1 MLLYC
6 RYVFEKILIILE
18 ETMKKTKIICTMG
31 PNTNDRNLIKDL
43 ALAGMDIARF
53 NFSHGDHEEQA
64 GRFALIKSVREEL
77 NIPIATLL
85 DTKGPEI
92 RTGAVKDDKKVTLV
106 EGQKYTLTTRQVPAD
121 DKINM
126 VTYAGLPEDVTTG
139 NIILI
144 DDGLIELKV
153 DKVEGTE
160 IECTVINGG
169 DLGSKKGVNVP
180 NVSIRLPGIT
190 EKDKEDIIFGVEQ
203 GFDFIA
209 ASFVRNAACIEEIKH
224 LLWEHGSDIPV
235 IAKIENAEGI
245 ANIDEIIRVADGIMV
260 ARGDMGVEIPAE
272 QVPHIQKEI
281 IRKCNAAYKPVI
293 TATQMLDS
301 MIRNPRP
308 TRAEVADIANAIY
321 DGTDVVML
329 SGETAN
335 GKYPLEALKMM
346 AKVAETTE
354 QHLEPGANAA
364 LHSKRNI
371 SSAVCNATVQT
382 AENLNAKAIVCPTIS
397 GFTARLTSKLKPSA
411 EIIGCSP
418 YDNVLRKMQIYWGVR
433 PLKTATEKSTDKI
446 IEHAIQV
453 TENAGYIT
461 EGDTV
466 IVSAGVATSSAPDAR
481 RGLTN
486 TMRVVTL

>member
-169 DLGSKKGVNVP
+169 ELGSKKGVNVP

-209 ASFVRNAACIEEIKH
+209 ASFVRNAACIEEINN
-224 LLWEHGSDIPV
+224 LLWEHGADIPV
-235 IAKIENAEGI
+235 IAKI
-245 ANIDEIIRVADGIMV
+245 DDIIRVADGIMV

-272 QVPHIQKEI
+272 EVPHVQKEI
-281 IRKCNAAYKPVI
+281 IKKCNAKYKPVI

-308 TRAEVADIANAIY
+308 TRAEVTDVANAIY

-335 GKYPLEALKMM
+335 GKYPLEAVKMM
-346 AKVAETTE
+346 VKIAERTE
-354 QHLEPGANAA
+354 QEIKGHSVEYSN
-364 LHSKRNI
+364 LHSKRSI
-371 SSAVCNATVQT
+371 SSAVCNAAVQT
-382 AENLNAKAIVCPTIS
+382 ADNLGAKAIICPTIS
-397 GFTARLTSKLKPSA
+397 GFTARLTSKLKPEA

-433 PLKTATEKSTDKI
+433 PLKTATEASTDKI
-446 IEHAIQV
+446 IEHALV
-453 TENAGYIT
+453 VSEHAGFVE

-466 IVSAGVATSSAPDAR
+466 IVSAGIATSSDPSSK

-486 TMRVVTL
+486 TMRVVTI

>member
-1 MLLYC
+1 
-6 RYVFEKILIILE
+6 
-18 ETMKKTKIICTMG
+18 MKKTKIICTMG
-31 PNTNDRNLIKDL
+31 PNTNDRELIKQL

-64 GRFALIKSVREEL
+64 GRVALVKSVREEL

-92 RTGAVKDDKKVTLV
+92 RTGAVKDDKKVKLV
-106 EGQKYTLTTRQVPAD
+106 EGQKYTLTTREVPAD

-126 VTYAGLPEDVTTG
+126 VTYAGLPEDVKEG
-139 NIILI
+139 NTILI
-144 DDGLIELKV
+144 DDGLIELRV
-153 DKVEGTE
+153 DRVYDGTE

-169 DLGSKKGVNVP
+169 ELGSKKGVNVP

-190 EKDKEDIIFGVEQ
+190 QKDKEDIIFGVEQ

-209 ASFVRNAACIEEIKH
+209 ASFVRNAACIDEIKQ
-224 LLWEHGSDIPV
+224 LLWEHGADIPV

-272 QVPHIQKEI
+272 DVPHVQKEI
-281 IRKCNAAYKPVI
+281 IKKCNAQYKPVI

-308 TRAEVADIANAIY
+308 TRAEVTDVANAIY

-335 GKYPLEALKMM
+335 GKYPLEAVKMM
-346 AKVAETTE
+346 VKIAERTE
-354 QHLEPGANAA
+354 EEIKGHSVQYSN
-364 LHSKRNI
+364 LHSKRSI
-371 SSAVCNATVQT
+371 SSAVCNAAVQT
-382 AENLNAKAIVCPTIS
+382 ADNLKARAIICPTIS
-397 GFTARLTSKLKPSA
+397 GFTARLTSKLKPEA

-433 PLKTATEKSTDKI
+433 PVKTAPEVSTDKI
-446 IEHAIQV
+446 IEHAIV
-453 TENAGYIT
+453 VSEHAGFVE

-466 IVSAGVATSSAPDAR
+466 IVSAGIATTSDPSSK

-486 TMRVVTL
+486 TMRVVTI

>member
-1 MLLYC
+1 
-6 RYVFEKILIILE
+6 
-18 ETMKKTKIICTMG
+18 MKKTKIICTMG
-31 PNTNDRNLIKDL
+31 PNTNDRELIKNL
-43 ALAGMDIARF
+43 ALNGMDICRF

-64 GRFALIKSVREEL
+64 GRFALVKSVREEL
-77 NIPIATLL
+77 NIPLATLL

-92 RTGAVKDDKKVTLV
+92 RTGDLKGGNKVALK
-106 EGQKYTLTTRQVPAD
+106 EGQKFTLTTRDVLGD
-121 DKINM
+121 DSIARI
-126 VTYAGLPEDVTTG
+126 TYDGLPQDIAKG
-139 NIILI
+139 NTILI
-144 DDGLIELKV
+144 DDGLIELRV
-153 DKVEGTE
+153 DRVENGTD

-169 DLGSKKGVNVP
+169 ELGSRKGVNVP

-190 EKDKEDIIFGVEQ
+190 DKDKDDILFGIEQ

-209 ASFVRNAACIEEIKH
+209 ASFVRNAACIQEIKEIMWAH
-224 LLWEHGSDIPV
+224 DADIPV

-245 ANIDEIIRVADGIMV
+245 RNLDEIIRVADGIMV

-308 TRAEVADIANAIY
+308 TRAEVTDVANAIY

-346 AKVAETTE
+346 AKIAETTE
-354 QHLEPGANAA
+354 KDLTEAHFEAA
-364 LHSKRNI
+364 RSIHSKRSI
-371 SSAVCNATVQT
+371 SSAVTNAAVQT
-382 AENLNAKAIVCPTIS
+382 ANNLNAKAILCPTIS
-397 GFTARLTSKLKPSA
+397 GFTARLTSKLKPNA

-418 YDNVLRKMQIYWGVR
+418 YDNVLRKMQMYWGVR
-433 PLKTATEKSTDKI
+433 PLKTAVENSTDKI
-446 IEHAIQV
+446 VEHAIEV
-453 TENAGYIT
+453 AENAGFLT
-461 EGDTV
+461 DGDTA
-466 IVSAGVATSSAPDAR
+466 IVCAGIATNSAPTSK

>member
-1 MLLYC
+1 
-6 RYVFEKILIILE
+6 
-18 ETMKKTKIICTMG
+18 MKKTKIICTMG
-31 PNTNDRNLIKDL
+31 PNTNDRELIKQL
-43 ALAGMDIARF
+43 ALSGMDIARF
-53 NFSHGDHEEQA
+53 NFSHGDHAEQA
-64 GRFALIKSVREEL
+64 GRFALVKSVREEL

-92 RTGAVKDDKKVTLV
+92 RTGSLKTDGKVTLV
-106 EGQKYTLTTRQVPAD
+106 EGQKYTLTTRDVLGD

-126 VTYAGLPEDVTTG
+126 ITYSGLPEDVSEG
-139 NIILI
+139 NTILI

-153 DKVEGTE
+153 QKVVDGTD
-160 IECTVINGG
+160 IECVVVNGG
-169 DLGSKKGVNVP
+169 ELGSKKGVNVP

-190 EKDKEDIIFGVEQ
+190 EKDKEDILFGIEQ

-209 ASFVRNAACIEEIKH
+209 ASFVRNAACIQEIKQLMWAH
-224 LLWEHGSDIPV
+224 DADIPV

-245 ANIDEIIRVADGIMV
+245 ANLDEIIKVADGIMV

-272 QVPHIQKEI
+272 DVPHIQKEI
-281 IRKCNAAYKPVI
+281 IKKCNSTYKPVI

-308 TRAEVADIANAIY
+308 TRAEVTDVANAIY

-346 AKVAETTE
+346 VKIAERTEKDIHGRSAEFSKV
-354 QHLEPGANAA
+354 
-364 LHSKRNI
+364 HSKRSV

-397 GFTARLTSKLKPSA
+397 GFTARLTSKLKPTA

-433 PLKTATEKSTDKI
+433 PLKTAPETSTDKI
-446 IEHAIQV
+446 IEHALVV
-453 TENAGYIT
+453 TENAGFIE

-466 IVSAGVATSSAPDAR
+466 IISAGIATTSDPSAK

-486 TMRVVTL
+486 TMRVVTI

>member
-1 MLLYC
+1 
-6 RYVFEKILIILE
+6 
-18 ETMKKTKIICTMG
+18 MKKTKIICTMG
-31 PNTNDRNLIKDL
+31 PNTNDRELIKQL
-43 ALAGMDIARF
+43 ALNGMDIARF
-53 NFSHGDHEEQA
+53 NFSHGDHDEQA
-64 GRFALIKSVREEL
+64 GRFALVKSVREEL

-92 RTGAVKDDKKVTLV
+92 RTGDLKDDKKVTLQ
-106 EGQKYTLTTRQVPAD
+106 EGQKFTLTTRDVLGD
-121 DKINM
+121 ETIGRI
-126 VTYAGLPEDVTTG
+126 TYAGLPQDIQSG
-139 NIILI
+139 NTILI

-153 DKVEGTE
+153 NKVVDGTD
-160 IECTVINGG
+160 IECSVVNGG
-169 DLGSKKGVNVP
+169 ELGSRKGVNVP

-190 EKDKEDIIFGVEQ
+190 DKDKDDILFGIEK

-209 ASFVRNAACIEEIKH
+209 ASFVRNAACIQEIKELMWAH
-224 LLWEHGSDIPV
+224 DADIPV

-245 ANIDEIIRVADGIMV
+245 ANLDEIIRVADGIMV

-308 TRAEVADIANAIY
+308 TRAEVTDVANAIY

-346 AKVAETTE
+346 AKIAETTE
-354 QHLEPGANAA
+354 NDLVGISAVASK
-364 LHSKRNI
+364 LHSKRSV
-371 SSAVCNATVQT
+371 SSAVCNAAVQT
-382 AENLNAKAIVCPTIS
+382 AENLDAKAIVCPTIS
-397 GFTARLTSKLKPSA
+397 GFTARLTSKLKPTA

-418 YDNVLRKMQIYWGVR
+418 YENVLRKMQIYWGVR
-433 PLKTATEKSTDKI
+433 PLKTAPETSTDKI
-446 IEHAIQV
+446 IDHASEV

-466 IVSAGVATSSAPDAR
+466 IISAGIATTSAPTAK

-486 TMRVVTL
+486 MMRVVNL

>member
-1 MLLYC
+1 
-6 RYVFEKILIILE
+6 
-18 ETMKKTKIICTMG
+18 MKKTKIICTMG
-31 PNTNDRNLIKDL
+31 PNTNDRELIKSL
-43 ALAGMDIARF
+43 ALVGMDVARF

-64 GRFALIKSVREEL
+64 GRFALVKSVREEL

-92 RTGAVKDDKKVTLV
+92 RTGDLKDDKKVTLK
-106 EGQKYTLTTRQVPAD
+106 ENQKFTLTTRDVLGD
-121 DKINM
+121 ETIGRI
-126 VTYAGLPEDVTTG
+126 TYAGLPQDVSKG
-139 NIILI
+139 NTILI
-144 DDGLIELKV
+144 DDGLIELRV
-153 DKVEGTE
+153 NNVIDGTD
-160 IECTVINGG
+160 IECTVVNGG
-169 DLGSKKGVNVP
+169 ELGSRKGVNVP

-190 EKDKEDIIFGVEQ
+190 DKDKDDILFGIEQ

-209 ASFVRNAACIEEIKH
+209 ASFVRNAACIQEIKE
-224 LLWEHGSDIPV
+224 LLWSHNADIPV

-245 ANIDEIIRVADGIMV
+245 KNLDEIIRVADGIMV

-281 IRKCNAAYKPVI
+281 IKKCNAAYKTVI

-308 TRAEVADIANAIY
+308 TRAEVTDVANAIY

-335 GKYPLEALKMM
+335 GKYPLEAVKMM
-346 AKVAETTE
+346 VKIAERTE
-354 QHLEPGANAA
+354 REIKGHSVEYSN
-364 LHSKRNI
+364 LHSKRSI
-371 SSAVCNATVQT
+371 SSAVCNAAVQT
-382 AENLNAKAIVCPTIS
+382 ADNLGAKAIICPTIS
-397 GFTARLTSKLKPSA
+397 GFTARLTSKLKPEA

-433 PLKTATEKSTDKI
+433 PLKTATEASTDKI
-446 IEHAIQV
+446 IEHALV
-453 TENAGYIT
+453 VSEHAGFVE

-466 IVSAGVATSSAPDAR
+466 IVSAGIATSSDPSSK

-486 TMRVVTL
+486 TMRVVTI